1 MKSLG
6 ILVNNTIQVT
16 NNLAPLKLLE
26 WKISLTNGSMVSLQN
41 KYHKLF
47 KKFKKSKLHIHELI
61 NKEAK
66 NSTTSF
72 FFCFQL
78 LFGCPTTNFGP
89 LSRGQPHHPN
99 VNHCVLTILTQRSPG
114 ASEQGWVPNPG
125 QAPSGVWIRNLPI
138 LTTTP

>member
-72 FFCFQL
+72 FFVFNCYL
-78 LFGCPTTNFGP
+78 AAPRPTLDHSQGD
-89 LSRGQPHHPN
+89 S
-99 VNHCVLTILTQRSPG
+99 LTIPMLIT
-114 ASEQGWVPNPG
+114 VF
-125 QAPSGVWIRNLPI
+125 
-138 LTTTP
+138 